1 MVEKG
6 MEKGMEKGSFVAVVD
21 GKEITFE
28 VLATFDNDETHKSY
42 IIYTDNSTD
51 EDGNVNVFASV
62 YERDGE
68 SVSLQEIE
76 TESEWKDVE
85 AVLSNIQ
92 EQLDQYSAE
101 KK

>member
-1 MVEKG
+1 MA
-6 MEKGMEKGSFVAVVD
+6 EKGMEKGSFVAVVD

-42 IIYTDNSTD
+42 IIYTDHSTD

-68 SVSLQEIE
+68 SVSLQQIE

-92 EQLDQYSAE
+92 EQLDQYSEE

>member
-1 MVEKG
+1 MA
-6 MEKGMEKGSFVAVVD
+6 EKGSFVAVVD
-21 GKEITFE
+21 GKEIAFE

-62 YERDGE
+62 YEKGTE
-68 SVSLQEIE
+68 NVSLQDIE

-85 AVLSNIQ
+85 AVLANIQ
-92 EQLDQYSAE
+92 EQLDQYAEE